1 MITEINM
8 IIEAVEGEKTYIH
21 SSYKVDGAGYVLTA
35 ITNSE
40 NNNNIL
46 TPETEIDIWIKALL
60 VSGVKHILNIENECF
75 TEPVQIKFCL
85 FIKEKDTVTAIT
97 KGIGI
102 GIAEINL
109 VEDGSLC
116 KISYDIPYN
125 F

>member
-75 TEPVQIKFCL
+75 TESVQIKFCL
-85 FIKEKDTVTAIT
+85 FIKEKDTLTAIT

-109 VEDGSLC
+109 VEGGSLC